1 MEREIKTERYRKAK
15 EDRVL
20 ERDKLKD
27 EPKIK
32 LLKKPEK
39 GNEKQLD
46 KREKLKKSDKE
57 NLSGERASGQSCTL
71 RKRSEGEFKDG
82 KPERPDDEVAENTGR
97 KSGITNE
104 TKSASCRRERG

>member
-15 EDRVL
+15 EDRVP
-20 ERDKLKD
+20 ERDRLKD
-27 EPKIK
+27 ESKIK

-57 NLSGERASGQSCTL
+57 NMSDERASGQSCTL

-82 KPERPDDEVAENTGR
+82 KPERPEDEVVENTGR